1 MKKWI
6 SIVAAIG
13 VLGSMNL
20 SAEERVVAVPV
31 SDFGTIPADVTISD
45 VNYTLAEGFLYVRA
59 RAPHNFSAGDT
70 AYAEDVNENFE
81 ALEDGLSGIEWATI
95 NKNAVIVS
103 TSGTTI
109 GTVTINAPMDGYVV
123 LRVDGRMSI
132 YDNGHEIGTN
142 ITMTEPNENV
152 ITFKLENETS
162 YYPLTNIL
170 NGWTSFSLSKV
181 YAVNKGSNTL
191 HFSAKRINRPFSSYY
206 TLNMQATMVATFY
219 ANRY

>member
-6 SIVAAIG
+6 SIVAAMG
-13 VLGSMNL
+13 LLGSMNL
-20 SAEERVVAVPV
+20 SAEERVILGIPDTTIADSVV
-31 SDFGTIPADVTISD
+31 TIPDVD
-45 VNYTLAEGFLYVRA
+45 LTLADGILDVRA

-81 ALEDGLSGIEWATI
+81 ALEDGLSGIEWANISKNTATI
-95 NKNAVIVS
+95 S

-109 GTVTINAPMDGYVV
+109 GTVTINAPMNGYVV

-132 YDNGHEIGTN
+132 YDDGQEPGANV
-142 ITMTEPNENV
+142 TMSAPSDYKM
-152 ITFKLENETS
+152 TFKLEDETN
-162 YYPLTNIL
+162 YYPLTNML
-170 NGWTSFSLSKV
+170 NGWTPFSLSKV
-181 YAVNKGSNTL
+181 YAVNKGSTTL
-191 HFSAKRINRPFSSYY
+191 HFSAKRINAAYSSYY